1 MTKEE
6 MQSAF
11 CALDEAHDRIVKVD
25 KSRTAQVKETSD
37 LDDAIKD
44 AAGFAVGAV
53 VNSGV
58 EGEWSQ
64 DSASAF
70 LLRSILTVV
79 DNTRTRLAVKMARN
93 VCKKD

>member
-25 KSRTAQVKETSD
+25 KDRMAQVNETSD

-44 AAGFAVGAV
+44 AANFAVGAV
-53 VNSGV
+53 VNSGI

-64 DSASAF
+64 DSANAF
-70 LLRSILTVV
+70 LLRSILAVV
-79 DNTRTRLAVKMARN
+79 EKTRTRLAVKMARN
-93 VCKKD
+93 VCKRD